1 MRTEDL
7 ILVSVDDH
15 VVEPPG
21 MFDGR
26 LPSLYQDKAPQL
38 IHREDGT
45 DFWHYNG
52 SEIPNVG
59 LNAVVGRPPDEYGI
73 EPSSLAEMRLGC
85 YDVHERVRDMSAN
98 GVLGSM
104 CFPSFPQF
112 CGQLFARRAA
122 TDAGEALAMIQ
133 AYNDWHVDAWCGAE
147 PGRFIPLSLP
157 VMWDPELGAAEVHR
171 MAAKGV
177 HAVTFSENPAKL
189 GWPSFHSDYWDPFWT
204 ACADEEMVVCMHI
217 GSSSELIIT
226 AADAPIDVM
235 ISLQPMNTVQAAADL
250 LWSPVLR
257 KFDNLRFALS
267 EGGIGW
273 IPYALERF
281 DYVYQH
287 HRAWTGQDFGDY
299 LPSQLFKERV
309 ITCFIDDA
317 FGVDNRRYLNID
329 NITWECDYPHSD
341 STWPHSPE
349 ALMKYLAEVE
359 DEEIDKITHLNAMRH
374 FHYDPF
380 VVRPREKCTVGALRA
395 EASTVDTSTVSRR
408 RPDQKPR
415 TGIVDLGTVART
427 FEKIGERK
435 TDA

>member
-1 MRTEDL
+1 
-7 ILVSVDDH
+7 
-15 VVEPPG
+15 
-21 MFDGR
+21 
-26 LPSLYQDKAPQL
+26 
-38 IHREDGT
+38 
-45 DFWHYNG
+45 
-52 SEIPNVG
+52 
-59 LNAVVGRPPDEYGI
+59 
-73 EPSSLAEMRLGC
+73 
-85 YDVHERVRDMSAN
+85 
-98 GVLGSM
+98 
-104 CFPSFPQF
+104 
-112 CGQLFARRAA
+112 
-122 TDAGEALAMIQ
+122 
-133 AYNDWHVDAWCGAE
+133 
-147 PGRFIPLSLP
+147 
-157 VMWDPELGAAEVHR
+157 MWDPELGAAEVHR

-189 GWPSFHSDYWDPFWT
+189 GWPSFHNDHWDPFWT

-299 LPSQLFKERV
+299 LPSQLFKERI

-349 ALMKYLAEVE
+349 AAMKYLADVA

-380 VVRPREKCTVGALRA
+380 VVRPREKCTVAALRA

-408 RPDQKPR
+408 RPGQEPR

-427 FEKIGERK
+427 FDKIGEKK
-435 TDA
+435 TDG

>member
-21 MFDGR
+21 MFDGM
-26 LPSLYQDKAPQL
+26 LPAKYQDRAPTL
-38 IHREDGT
+38 VHRDDGT

-59 LNAVVGRPPDEYGI
+59 LNAVVGRPADEYGI

-85 YDVHERVRDMSAN
+85 YDIHERVRDMSAN

-133 AYNDWHVDAWCGAE
+133 AYNDWHVDKWCNAE

-189 GWPSFHSDYWDPFWT
+189 GWPSFHSDHWDPFWT

-257 KFDNLRFALS
+257 KFDNLHFALS

-317 FGVDNRRYLNID
+317 FGVDNRHYLNID

-349 ALMKYLAEVE
+349 ALMKYLADVDDE
-359 DEEIDKITHLNAMRH
+359 DIDKITHANAMRH

-380 VVRPREKCTVGALRA
+380 AVRPREKCTVGALRA
-395 EASTVDTSTVSRR
+395 EATTVDTSEVSHR
-408 RPDQKPR
+408 RPGQEPR
-415 TGIVDLGTVART
+415 TGIVDLGVVART
-427 FEKIGERK
+427 FDKIGEPK